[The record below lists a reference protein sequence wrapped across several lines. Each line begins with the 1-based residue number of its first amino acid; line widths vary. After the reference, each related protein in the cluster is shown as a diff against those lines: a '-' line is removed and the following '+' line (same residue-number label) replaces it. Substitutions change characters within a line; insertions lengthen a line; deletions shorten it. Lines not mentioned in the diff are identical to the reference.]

1 MSCSYLIYKDFEI
14 EQSVFQYVKTTIIN
28 TVMNN
33 KLFDIAC
40 LIIILLLIEV
50 TFINIKLHYLKKE
63 LKINEDNLV
72 IVMKRFK
79 SDESLIKKIYEIA
92 YKENIEKVLKLIDES
107 E

>member
-40 LIIILLLIEV
+40 LIIILLLVEV
-50 TFINIKLHYLKKE
+50 AFINIKLHYLKKE

-72 IVMKRFK
+72 VVMKRFK

-92 YKENIEKVLKLIDES
+92 YKENNEKVLKLIDES